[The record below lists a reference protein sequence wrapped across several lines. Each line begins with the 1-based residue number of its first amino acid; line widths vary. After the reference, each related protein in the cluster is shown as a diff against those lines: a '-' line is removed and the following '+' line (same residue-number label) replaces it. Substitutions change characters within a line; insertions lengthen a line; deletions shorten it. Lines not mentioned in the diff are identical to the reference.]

1 MRHLAKA
8 SVLALAFAATA
19 CYHAV
24 IDTGRPASGT
34 VVTRPWQPS
43 FIVGLVPPPPLNVAT
58 QCPNGVARVE
68 TVHSF
73 LEGLVAALTFS
84 IFTPMTYQVTCASGG
99 TASIPAGAAT
109 VDVATAATT
118 EQRAAAM
125 SRAGSLAAESGQAV
139 FVKF

>member
-1 MRHLAKA
+1 MRHLARV
-8 SVLALAFAATA
+8 SVLALALAASA

-34 VVTRPWQPS
+34 VVARPWQPS
-43 FIVGLVPPPPLNVAT
+43 FIYGLVPPPPLNVAT

-73 LEGLVAALTFS
+73 LEGLVAALTFG

-99 TASIPAGAAT
+99 TASIPDGAAT
-109 VDVATAATT
+109 IDVASGATA
-118 EQRAAAM
+118 EQRAAALT
-125 SRAGSLAAESGQAV
+125 RAGALATATGQAV